1 MFDYEEILKGFVY
14 DGEDV
19 YKLIY
24 DELGIDIKD
33 DPNYHVGFVGATD
46 NDGISETMGTKFVV
60 YKKTLKKELY
70 SQNTAHDLTKELRM
84 YEMPKKTEEPKEI
97 YMTET
102 APTDTQQGELLKEEI
117 QKENEIIEDLTLSV
131 MSQDPNIN
139 DDFVEIIQ
147 TPIDEQKNLDE
158 EYNKKTIKV
167 VRRIKNRMSVSLA
180 TIALVLAALAP
191 LGINNIKS
199 SDIPPAVTEQ
209 IVQVESD
216 LTYDINQSYSF
227 ENLISDINMGGEMY
241 LPDGLMI
248 YDNSLQ
254 IGIKEKIGDPGFRQ
268 QGNYEITGFSIVK
281 DGKIVDYI
289 ENFDGKKMEAN
300 LGNYVTKVCSE
311 RNLKIDDLNIFVH
324 FGNSTNYTRTGWV
337 DCNELVNV
345 LIDSHF
351 RNYSGTIENFVGN
364 SIQVQ
369 GLNGNVTIP
378 VCDNNGNFYKNGDTV
393 IGSDGNEYKIS
404 NLNVEKVVNQSQ
416 SNQISTGSEAST
428 LDSGYSITYSVSNV
442 TISEL
447 ALISAL
453 ASSALLIAA
462 GVKKKNEELENTPF
476 YDTYEKEEE
485 YRKVLAEFK
494 SAQDNYNNKSKFQKI
509 MNFLFKREE
518 KLYDLTNE
526 QIEQLYQKFTKL
538 HTASYSY
545 LPGDQ
550 LMPASNGR
558 FIVIRDGEEIEITH
572 ELLGLIKSIANED
585 EPTAIGTLKGEKEE
599 AFNELIKD
607 EGRRII

>member
-33 DPNYHVGFVGATD
+33 DPNYYVGFGGASD
-46 NDGISETMGTKFVV
+46 NDGISETMFTTFVV
-60 YKKTLKKELY
+60 YKKRLKKELY
-70 SQNTAHDLTKELRM
+70 SQNIPHDLTKELRM
-84 YEMPKKTEEPKEI
+84 YEIPRKTEESKEI
-97 YMTET
+97 YMTEST
-102 APTDTQQGELLKEEI
+102 STDTQPEELLNEEI

-131 MSQDPNIN
+131 MSQDSNIN
-139 DDFVEIIQ
+139 DEVEIIQ

-180 TIALVLAALAP
+180 TIALVLAVLAP

-289 ENFDGKKMEAN
+289 ENFDGSKMEAN

-345 LIDSHF
+345 LIDSHY

-509 MNFLFKREE
+509 MNFFFKREE

-550 LMPASNGR
+550 LMPVSNGR